1 MRFGFGILSRI
12 SAMENI
18 FVVFFDLDVRYAESV
33 SDSSTTATVYTL
45 EREGKV
51 TSLRRMMLFFGNK
64 GKKRGGCRGRVGLDV
79 LCNGLVLSTSN
90 EAKEDKGEEH
100 PDKRTLS

>member
-1 MRFGFGILSRI
+1 
-12 SAMENI
+12 MENI
-18 FVVFFDLDVRYAESV
+18 FVVFFDLDVRYTENV

-45 EREGKV
+45 ERQGKV

-64 GKKRGGCRGRVGLDV
+64 GEKRGGCRGGGLDV
-79 LCNGLVLSTSN
+79 LCGGLVLSTSN
-90 EAKEDKGEEH
+90 ETKEDEGEEH